1 MLSVVLAWPVLRPLQ
16 LDAKFSVS
24 ELECTSFWH
33 CKSLLARCPK
43 CTKNHL
49 VARRSSAQTFPGS
62 TRPELNGGQKYDG
75 IVFFTLFT
83 CGFEGVWPFFRC
95 TEGLGYS
102 KSVIRLRSLKFRN
115 LDAQQSLVGT

>member
-33 CKSLLARCPK
+33 CKSLPARCPK

-62 TRPELNGGQKYDG
+62 TLYSDTPLGVILSMLTGLREGRKHRM
-75 IVFFTLFT
+75 IV
-83 CGFEGVWPFFRC
+83 
-95 TEGLGYS
+95 
-102 KSVIRLRSLKFRN
+102 
-115 LDAQQSLVGT
+115 